1 MDILKNTITV
11 KKDQF
16 EENVYKGMNRSL
28 EDAYN
33 ILLSRFENQTEV
45 SYYSELSILLTNSD
59 GEVYEMPDYTHIH
72 SVKDSGSIEAYN
84 FNDGLDCMRKV
95 SIVNDDVVLERYNF
109 RENKVRATLYKLTP
123 ATMKLA
129 REYSHK
135 DRDLASYAAKEIV
148 GGYFPFI
155 CTLQKQSDVE
165 ITADNSDPFV
175 YYLLCDGERVAEFA
189 PGRSFYRECSDN
201 IDYFSLLKKKAEKGN
216 AKSLKIGAKEEK

>member
-1 MDILKNTITV
+1 
-11 KKDQF
+11 
-16 EENVYKGMNRSL
+16 MNRSL

-189 PGRSFYRECSDN
+189 PGRSFYRDKGGKYTTTSKEVSTNKKQINTPTEDEVRSN
-201 IDYFSLLKKKAEKGN
+201 IFKINIQHYQRIISLL
-216 AKSLKIGAKEEK
+216 